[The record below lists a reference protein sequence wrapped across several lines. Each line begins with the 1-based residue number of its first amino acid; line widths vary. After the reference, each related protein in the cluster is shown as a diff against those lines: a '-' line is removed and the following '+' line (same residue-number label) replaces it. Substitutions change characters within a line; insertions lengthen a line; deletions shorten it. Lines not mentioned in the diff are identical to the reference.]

1 VRITNQILNRRVLEG
16 LQQNL
21 SGLEEAQSR
30 AATGLRVRRASD
42 DPAGYVGILSTDRRL
57 AALDQY
63 RRGISSAK
71 ARLDAEEGV
80 LEQVSDLLTRAREL
94 GISQAGGT
102 ANATTRSITRAEVEQ
117 IVAQVISLGNTRHGE
132 AYLFGGDFAADKP
145 FAADGTT
152 SATRPPAGTRSIEI
166 GAGQTGSA
174 NHDALQIFA
183 DTNVISSIQQL
194 SAALANDSADEIAVA
209 LTSLHNAFDDV
220 QGVLGETGARSRQLE
235 MATANL
241 ETLDTSLRTLRSDLS
256 EVDMERAISDLISR
270 QTSYEAAL
278 MASSRIIS
286 QTLADYLR

>member
-21 SGLEEAQSR
+21 AGLEEAQAR
-30 AATGLRVRRASD
+30 AASGLRVRSASD
-42 DPAGYVGILSTDRRL
+42 DPAAFVGVLSTDRRL

-80 LEQVSDLLTRAREL
+80 LDQVTDLLSRAREL
-94 GISQAGGT
+94 AVSQSGAT
-102 ANATTRSITRAEVEQ
+102 ANASTRSIARAEVEQ

-132 AYLFGGDFAADKP
+132 GYLFGGDFAADAP

-152 SATRPPAGTRSIEI
+152 SATRPPAGTRSVEI
-166 GAGQTGSA
+166 GAGQTGSG
-174 NHDALQIFA
+174 NHDALQIFV
-183 DTNVISSIQQL
+183 DTGVISSLRQL
-194 SAALANDSADEIAVA
+194 SLALANDSDTEIGAA
-209 LTSLHNAFDDV
+209 MTSLTDSFDGV
-220 QGVLGETGARSRQLE
+220 QDVLGETGARGKQLE

-256 EVDMERAISDLISR
+256 EVDMEKAISDLISR

-278 MASSRIIS
+278 MATSRIIS

>member
-21 SGLEEAQSR
+21 AGLEEAQAR
-30 AATGLRVRRASD
+30 AASGLRVRNASD
-42 DPAGYVGILSTDRRL
+42 DPAGFVGVLSTDRRL

-80 LEQVSDLLTRAREL
+80 LDQVTDLLSRAREL
-94 GISQAGGT
+94 AVSQSGAT
-102 ANATTRSITRAEVEQ
+102 ANASTRSIARAEVEQ

-132 AYLFGGDFAADKP
+132 GYLFGGDFAADAP
-145 FAADGTT
+145 FEEDGTT
-152 SATRPPAGTRSIEI
+152 SATRRPAGTRSVEI
-166 GAGQTGSA
+166 GAGQTGSG
-174 NHDALQIFA
+174 NHDALQIFV
-183 DTNVISSIQQL
+183 DTGVISSLRQL
-194 SAALANDSADEIAVA
+194 SLALANDSDTEIGAA
-209 LTSLHNAFDDV
+209 MTSLTDSFDGV
-220 QGVLGETGARSRQLE
+220 QDVLGETGARGKQLE

-256 EVDMERAISDLISR
+256 EVDMEKAISDLISR

-278 MASSRIIS
+278 MATSRIIS